1 MTRNS
6 GQNLGRKNWAAGQIG
21 KLIHF
26 AVMAL
31 TNFSTGVTQG
41 AVAALQIKIRTA
53 AKSSHVQLSKAV
65 LRPLPARVGA
75 QRLKTICSYGRDP
88 RPRQGS
94 TKFNERT
101 KDSGKF
107 NNLRRKTPPSPETIK
122 IVVRE
127 YAVPTIG
134 VLALATILGPII
146 GAVALSAFGFALAIA
161 ATVAAFSLSW
171 IFIPVI
177 LSFMGLPLLFGGGI
191 ATSLFAGAAGVLL
204 FPTLLNIGLIT
215 AAVYLG
221 VNVARS
227 FLGAENNGPGD
238 GEIDYDGTID
248 IEAETFHDSIEREM
262 ETEAKRRE
270 QELREFD
277 ELLRRRERFQR
288 GGGGGG
294 GSSG

>member
-1 MTRNS
+1 MMV
-6 GQNLGRKNWAAGQIG
+6 LAC
-21 KLIHF
+21 L
-26 AVMAL
+26 
-31 TNFSTGVTQG
+31 STGATQG
-41 AVAALQIKIRTA
+41 AVAALQIKNRAA
-53 AKSSHVQLSKAV
+53 AKSSHVHLSKAAFR
-65 LRPLPARVGA
+65 LSPARESA
-75 QRLKTICSYGRDP
+75 QRLKIICSYGEDP
-88 RPRQGS
+88 KFRQGS
-94 TKFNERT
+94 PDFNQRT
-101 KDSGKF
+101 KHSRKF
-107 NNLRRKTPPSPETIK
+107 NLRRKTPPSTESIK

-127 YAVPTIG
+127 YAVPAIG
-134 VLALATILGPII
+134 VLAFATILGPII

-191 ATSLFAGAAGVLL
+191 ATSLFAGAAGALL

-227 FLGAENNGPGD
+227 FFWAEDDGAGD
-238 GEIDYDGTID
+238 EDIDYNGTID
-248 IEAETFHDSIEREM
+248 VEAETFDDSLKREM
-262 ETEAKRRE
+262 EMEARRRE

-288 GGGGGG
+288 GSNRG
-294 GSSG
+294 